1 MANPYSEL
9 GVPRNAS
16 QADIKKA
23 YRKLARESHPDKNPG
38 DSKAEDRFK
47 RISEAYE
54 TLSDPE
60 KRKQY
65 DTVGD
70 RPAGGPQFDPGAF
83 RDAGGVDLSDLL
95 GGLFNRNRRGGG
107 EPQAPVA
114 ERGNDL
120 QVGVTVSFA
129 DSLAGAKLTIPL
141 DRLGQ
146 CAVCHGSGAKPG
158 TSPTICP
165 ECRGRGVKAHSQ
177 GFFSLSAPCDR
188 CGGAGTIIEH
198 PCDTCKGDG
207 RVRQTKRY
215 VVGIPAGVK
224 DGQRIRL
231 RGKGEAGP
239 HGGPFG
245 DLYVQVS
252 VEASPVFTRRGD
264 DVIVDVPVLFV
275 EAATGA
281 TIEVPTPD
289 GESVRLKVPAGTSD
303 GVMLRVKGR
312 GAPVAGDSGSRGSL
326 LARVKIVVPKK
337 LTKAQRD
344 ALDKLAALSGPNPR
358 EELLRKAGVVTAEV
372 A

>member
-1 MANPYSEL
+1 MANLYAEL

-23 YRKLARESHPDKNPG
+23 YRKLAREFHPDRNPG

-54 TLSDPE
+54 TLSDTD
-60 KRKQY
+60 KRRQY
-65 DTVGD
+65 DAVGD
-70 RPAGGPQFDPGAF
+70 RPAGGPQFDAAGF
-83 RDAGGVDLSDLL
+83 RDAGGIDLSDLL
-95 GGLFNRNRRGGG
+95 GGIFRGRRGGEG
-107 EPQAPVA
+107 PRAAA

-120 QVGVTVSFA
+120 QVGVTVTFA
-129 DSLAGAKLTIPL
+129 DSLAGARLTIPL
-141 DRLGQ
+141 DRLGP
-146 CAVCHGSGAKPG
+146 CTVCNATGAKPG

-198 PCDTCKGDG
+198 PCETCRGEG

-215 VVGIPAGVK
+215 VVRIPAGVK

-231 RGKGEAGP
+231 PGKGEAGR
-239 HGGPFG
+239 HGGPSG
-245 DLYVQVS
+245 DLFVQVS
-252 VEASPVFTRRGD
+252 VEPSEIFTRRGD

-275 EAATGA
+275 EAAAGA

-289 GESVRLKVPAGTSD
+289 GDSVRLKVAAGTND
-303 GVMLRVKGR
+303 GVLLRVKGR
-312 GAPVAGDSGSRGSL
+312 GAPVAGDSDRRGNL
-326 LARVKIVVPKK
+326 LARVRIVVPKK

-344 ALDKLAALSGPNPR
+344 ALDRLAALSGPNPR
-358 EELLRKAGVVTAEV
+358 EELLRKAGVATADV

>member
-1 MANPYSEL
+1 MANLYAEL
-9 GVPRNAS
+9 GVARNAS

-23 YRKLARESHPDKNPG
+23 YRKLARESHPDRNPG

-47 RISEAYE
+47 RISQAYE
-54 TLSDPE
+54 TLSDTE
-60 KRKQY
+60 KRRQY
-65 DTVGD
+65 DAVGD
-70 RPAGGPQFDPGAF
+70 RPAGGPQFDAAGF
-83 RDAGGVDLSDLL
+83 RDAGGIDLSDLL
-95 GGLFNRNRRGGG
+95 GGIFRGRRGSEG
-107 EPQAPVA
+107 PRAAV

-129 DSLAGAKLTIPL
+129 DSLAGARLTIPV
-141 DRLGQ
+141 DRLGP
-146 CAVCHGSGAKPG
+146 CAVCHGSGAEPG

-188 CGGAGTIIEH
+188 CGGAGSIIEH
-198 PCDTCKGDG
+198 PCQKCRGEG

-215 VVGIPAGVK
+215 VVRIPAGVK

-231 RGKGEAGP
+231 PGKGEAGP
-239 HGGPFG
+239 HGGPSG
-245 DLYVQVS
+245 DLFVQVS
-252 VEASPVFTRRGD
+252 VEPSEIFTRRGD

-275 EAATGA
+275 EAAAGA

-289 GESVRLKVPAGTSD
+289 GDSVRLKVSAGTND

-312 GAPVAGDSGSRGSL
+312 GAPVAGDSDRRGNL
-326 LARVKIVVPKK
+326 LARVRIVVPKK

-344 ALDKLAALSGPNPR
+344 ALDRLAALSGPNPR
-358 EELLRKAGVVTAEV
+358 EELLRKAGVATADV